1 MTVTTTTLTR
11 AAALCAVAAGTLFI
25 AVQIK
30 HPDLDAGFATTTEY
44 TVREGIKITMA
55 VLSLIGITGM
65 YLRQVRQM
73 GVLGLIGY
81 LLFAAG
87 YLTLM
92 TVETIGTFVLPHV
105 ATVSPAYVDD
115 VLVAAIGGHPAGDIG
130 ALSIL
135 LGASGVTFILGGLV
149 FGIALFRARVL
160 ARWAAALLAVG
171 SVATLA
177 IPMLPQVNYRL
188 FSIPTSV
195 AMIGLGWSLWRD
207 QHDVATDTVVEGE
220 PSYDAVGSK

>member
-11 AAALCAVAAGTLFI
+11 AAGLCAVAAGTLFI

-30 HPDLDAGFATTTEY
+30 HPNLDAGFATTTEY
-44 TVREGIKITMA
+44 AVREGVKIAMA

-81 LLFAAG
+81 LLFSAG

-92 TVETIGTFVLPHV
+92 TVEMIGTFVLPHL
-105 ATVSPAYVDD
+105 ATVSPGYVDD
-115 VLVAAIGGHPAGDIG
+115 VLVAAIGGHPSGDIG
-130 ALSIL
+130 GLTTL
-135 LGASGVTFILGGLV
+135 LGASGVTFIAGGLV
-149 FGIALFRARVL
+149 FGIALFRAGVL

-188 FSIPTSV
+188 FSIPTSI

-207 QHDVATDTVVEGE
+207 QRDDATDTVVERMT
-220 PSYDAVGSK
+220 SLDAVGTK